1 MEDPNC
7 ILDNNSAES
16 FNKRFPTA
24 VPKSPSTWRIIHQFQ
39 QEEAFT
45 NYKLD
50 KAIEGDLGLPDNTR
64 DRSKERKLRK
74 SLKVTRM
81 MPTSQYKNIILLQM
95 FLPLS
100 SS

>member
-50 KAIEGDLGLPDNTR
+50 KAIEGDLGLPDNTSCVDQR
-64 DRSKERKLRK
+64 QKQREKIKKILES
-74 SLKVTRM
+74 
-81 MPTSQYKNIILLQM
+81 YKNDANI
-95 FLPLS
+95 S
-100 SS
+100 V